1 MIGLSIIQFPEDF
14 YWGAATAAYQIEGA
28 WNEGGRGQSIW
39 DTYAHAPGN
48 IRNGDNGDI
57 ACDSYHRYEEDIAY
71 MKELGLRTY
80 RFSISWSRVFPNG
93 TGELNKEGLAYYH
106 RLVDKLLEN
115 GIEPFCTLYHW
126 DLPQTLQDIGGWK
139 NRETIEAFTQYS
151 EIMFQSFQGKI
162 KYWTTF
168 NEPWCVSF
176 KAHYIGDLAPGEK
189 NLQSALDVA
198 HHLMIAHGRTVKLF
212 RKLGVPGQIGYAPNV
227 SWRTPFSP
235 KQEDVDA
242 CRRRIG
248 WMVEW
253 FMDPLFKGEYP
264 EFMAA
269 AFEAA
274 GAKVEIQH
282 GDMEDI
288 NQPIDFLGINYYTG
302 SLGRY
307 QKGNGLFD
315 LEDIDEGYERTDF
328 NWPIYPEGLY
338 KVLVHITDRYGP
350 IPIYITENGA
360 CYDGNPVQGKVQD
373 TKRIAYLSKHLTQ
386 LNRAIEAGVSVKGY
400 FAWSL
405 LDNFEWADG
414 YSRRFGLI
422 HVDFNTLKRTP
433 KDSFFW
439 YKKVIANRWMTI

>member
-1 MIGLSIIQFPEDF
+1 MSIIQFPEDF
-14 YWGAATAAYQIEGA
+14 CWGAATAAYQIEGA
-28 WNEGGRGQSIW
+28 WNEGGRAPSIW
-39 DTYAHAPGN
+39 DTYAHTPGKV
-48 IRNGDNGDI
+48 RNGDNGDT

-80 RFSISWSRVFPNG
+80 RFSISWPRIFPDG
-93 TGELNKEGLAYYH
+93 TGEVNREGLDYYH

-126 DLPQTLQDIGGWK
+126 DLPQALQDTGGWK
-139 NRETIEAFTQYS
+139 KRDTIGAFVRYAETLFKAFA
-151 EIMFQSFQGKI
+151 GKI

-176 KAHYIGDLAPGEK
+176 KAHYIGDLAPGEQ

-198 HHLMIAHGRTVKLF
+198 HHLMIAHGRAVQAF
-212 RKLGVPGQIGYAPNV
+212 RRSGVSGQIGYAPNV
-227 SWRTPFSP
+227 SWREPFSSA
-235 KQEDVDA
+235 QEDIAA
-242 CRRRIG
+242 CRRRTG

-253 FMDPLFKGEYP
+253 FLDPLFKGEYP
-264 EFMAA
+264 DSMIQ
-269 AFEAA
+269 AFEVQ
-274 GAKVEIQH
+274 GAKVQIQP

-288 NQPIDFLGINYYTG
+288 TQPIDFLGINYYTG

-307 QKGNGLFD
+307 KQGNGLFE

-328 NWPIYPEGLY
+328 NWPIYPQGLY
-338 KVLVHITDRYGP
+338 KVLLHIKERYGP
-350 IPIYITENGA
+350 VPIYITENGA
-360 CYDGNPVQGKVQD
+360 CYDGDPAGGRLQD
-373 TKRIAYLSKHLTQ
+373 DNRTEYLRKHLLQ
-386 LNRAIEAGVSVKGY
+386 LKRAMDDGVPVKGY
-400 FAWSL
+400 MAWSL

-433 KDSFFW
+433 KDSFYW
-439 YKKVIANRWMTI
+439 YKKVIGNGWLEV